1 MIEVEIVQDEIYYWL
16 LFTVISSVL
25 AVVGAV
31 AFVLSYKIMVYL
43 RKKRLY
49 RKARQEFYQ
58 NKNEKIN
65 DLP

>member
-25 AVVGAV
+25 AVIGAV
-31 AFVLSYKIMVYL
+31 AFVLSYKIMIYL

-58 NKNEKIN
+58 NKNEKVN